1 LYRQTRL
8 LGVLLIL
15 QVVALVGIGVHLF
28 LSVDWD
34 RIFALANEQ
43 TQTLPKPLEQRLEE
57 AILFIIFFVPPA
69 VMLLLAGLGFVLLR
83 RRGWLLASVAQSV
96 TLLACLFFYPEPRPG
111 FTYPIIAYC
120 ILMVLYLNSQG
131 VRAVFHSKKMTLASG
146 GRRLRVADEASL
158 DARTAETL
166 LRRFEPVIRF
176 TKGEWF
182 YPMDVEPYVRTC
194 GLWVRHPEE

>member
-34 RIFALANEQ
+34 RIFAHANEQ

-96 TLLACLFFYPEPRPG
+96 VLLACLFFYPDPRPG
-111 FTYPIIAYC
+111 FAYPIIAYC
-120 ILMVLYLNSQG
+120 ILMVLYLNSRD
-131 VRAVFHSKKMTLASG
+131 VRAVFHSKKMTPASKETETAHG
-146 GRRLRVADEASL
+146 G
-158 DARTAETL
+158 
-166 LRRFEPVIRF
+166 
-176 TKGEWF
+176 
-182 YPMDVEPYVRTC
+182 
-194 GLWVRHPEE
+194 